1 MLKILKLIIAAWI
14 IFAFI
19 AVANNGGYKIRA
31 MEDGTHKAVS
41 KTINVV
47 ADKAD
52 SLKEQADT
60 AKDTVKNIT
69 RGKKEIAQ
77 TDETLV
83 SGKNSKIR

>member
-1 MLKILKLIIAAWI
+1 MMRALKLIIAAWI
-14 IFAFI
+14 LFAFA

-41 KTINVV
+41 KTINIV

-60 AKDTVKNIT
+60 AKEKVKNIT
-69 RGKKEIAQ
+69 GAKKEVAQ
-77 TDETLV
+77 TEAVL